1 MIKNEP
7 FTAAFTG
14 TLSTFH
20 AADGRRFTFQKPC
33 PRVVK
38 GAAYIMKLDT
48 ETNTI
53 TMIPVNRRVA

>member
-1 MIKNEP
+1 MITNEP

-20 AADGRRFTFQKPC
+20 AADGRRFTFTKPC
-33 PRVVK
+33 PKVVK
-38 GAAYIMKLDT
+38 GEAYMMQLNT

-53 TMIPVNRRVA
+53 KMIPVNVRVA

>member
-1 MIKNEP
+1 MIRNEP
-7 FTAAFTG
+7 FAAAFTG

-20 AADGRRFTFQKPC
+20 AADGRRFTFTKPC

-38 GAAYIMKLDT
+38 GAAYVMKLDT

-53 TMIPVNRRVA
+53 TMTPVNPRVA